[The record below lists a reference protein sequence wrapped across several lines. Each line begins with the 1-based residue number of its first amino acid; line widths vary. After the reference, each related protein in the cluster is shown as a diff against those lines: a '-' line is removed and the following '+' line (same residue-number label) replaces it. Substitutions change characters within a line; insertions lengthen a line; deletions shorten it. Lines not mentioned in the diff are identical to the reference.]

1 MKGNK
6 YQILITPQELLYYA
20 FFVILLFAKGIGLY
34 EGMLSFNICILASL
48 GCMAGALLLTDYT
61 IREWIAIIAAIV
73 CSFMAYRIS
82 GEKATIITVLVIA
95 GMKNIPLKRI
105 MNIAFTVW
113 TITFYGM
120 LFVHLAGWKEEIVLA
135 HNKFG
140 LGFLLRHS
148 LGFPHPNVLHIS
160 FVIWMAL
167 LLYVCKYTHKQL
179 VKISIWLAIEN
190 IFIFLFSISITGLA
204 LGFMYL
210 ILNYYFFVRR
220 ELILVERV
228 AIKAVLPLCILM
240 SIIPPL
246 LFQGRLFDIL
256 NKLLNT
262 RMNIWKYY
270 LTTFAPGIL
279 GTRVYSPESGVM
291 SLDCSYLYLLY
302 YYGIILFVAIMG
314 LMYWTISR
322 YVKENR
328 KEELA
333 IILGMLV
340 AGIVEPYLF
349 NFSFK
354 NLILLFMGHEL
365 FKALKEKS
373 DKRIVLFSFM
383 KKEITL
389 NLSQVKWNLLEKK
402 ADLFEINQNLHGTN
416 LYTTNAE
423 NQNTIKQLKKLCVIT
438 GVIIGVIAGIYTAIT
453 YNKPE
458 EIYVQTY
465 RCDYVSGPGVTKEEI
480 ADQENC
486 WILGYQNE
494 ETRFY
499 GFHGNM
505 ITLEYFRGII
515 VNIVFGCCL
524 GGGVIFIGSY
534 MVTQTRNKN
543 VRKV

>member
-1 MKGNK
+1 MNGNRK
-6 YQILITPQELLYYA
+6 QISITPQELLYYA
-20 FFVILLFAKGIGLY
+20 FFIILLFAKGIGLY

-167 LLYVCKYTHKQL
+167 LLYVCKFSHKYL
-179 VKISIWLAIEN
+179 VKVSVLLAIEN

-210 ILNYYFFVRR
+210 ALNYYFFVRKN
-220 ELILVERV
+220 LVLVERI
-228 AIKAVLPLCILM
+228 AIKTVLPLCILM

-262 RMNIWKYY
+262 RMNIWKDS
-270 LTTFAPGIL
+270 LTTFTTGLL
-279 GTRVYSPESGVM
+279 GTKVYSPESGVM
-291 SLDCSYLYLLY
+291 SLDCSYLYLRS
-302 YYGIILFVAIMG
+302 I
-314 LMYWTISR
+314 R
-322 YVKENR
+322 YR
-328 KEELA
+328 
-333 IILGMLV
+333 
-340 AGIVEPYLF
+340 Y
-349 NFSFK
+349 
-354 NLILLFMGHEL
+354 
-365 FKALKEKS
+365 
-373 DKRIVLFSFM
+373 
-383 KKEITL
+383 
-389 NLSQVKWNLLEKK
+389 
-402 ADLFEINQNLHGTN
+402 
-416 LYTTNAE
+416 
-423 NQNTIKQLKKLCVIT
+423 
-438 GVIIGVIAGIYTAIT
+438 
-453 YNKPE
+453 
-458 EIYVQTY
+458 
-465 RCDYVSGPGVTKEEI
+465 
-480 ADQENC
+480 
-486 WILGYQNE
+486 
-494 ETRFY
+494 
-499 GFHGNM
+499 
-505 ITLEYFRGII
+505 
-515 VNIVFGCCL
+515 
-524 GGGVIFIGSY
+524 
-534 MVTQTRNKN
+534 
-543 VRKV
+543 